1 LICRILVQSPR
12 DIASPLI
19 LSRPAPS
26 YVSWATQTVERDYA
40 DAQVEAVNVQCM
52 PRGEFHQLVSS
63 TVRESLL
70 TQVHLELRGI
80 RSSLEV
86 MQGGTELLL
95 ATGLNQIQTM
105 RAAFVPTVVEGSATP
120 ESVEGGLLTE
130 EDDRGL
136 EWNYRAEEGD
146 DGSETSP

>member
-1 LICRILVQSPR
+1 M
-12 DIASPLI
+12 
-19 LSRPAPS
+19 PS
-26 YVSWATQTVERDYA
+26 YVSWATQTVEPDYA

-70 TQVHLELRGI
+70 TQVHLELQGI

-95 ATGLNQIQTM
+95 ATGLSQVRTM
-105 RAAFVPTVVEGSATP
+105 QATFVPTVVEGSATP
-120 ESVEGGLLTE
+120 KSVEGGHLTE
-130 EDDRGL
+130 EDDRRL
-136 EWNYRAEEGD
+136 EWNYCVEEGD